1 MATYIQGVTDE
12 FGEIVP
18 YTPNWQFLTAAYAT
32 GQARYDR
39 GFNMVKS
46 LYNSFLN
53 SSVTNAENAQFR
65 NDMFFKKKLMKYLE
79 IGYIHNL

>member
-1 MATYIQGVTDE
+1 MATYIKGVTDQ

-18 YTPNWQFLTAAYAT
+18 YTPNWQFLQTVYSSK
-32 GQARYDR
+32 QAQYDR

-53 SSVTNAENAQFR
+53 SPLTNSENEQFR
-65 NDMFFKKKLMKYLE
+65 SEMFRKLQKS
-79 IGYIHNL
+79 